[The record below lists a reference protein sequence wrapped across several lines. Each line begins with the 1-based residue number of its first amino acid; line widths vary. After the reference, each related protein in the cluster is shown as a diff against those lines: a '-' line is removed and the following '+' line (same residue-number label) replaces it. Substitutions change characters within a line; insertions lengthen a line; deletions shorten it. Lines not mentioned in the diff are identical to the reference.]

1 MPKISFNW
9 PLSRCETIQNFM
21 HEIITVHKKYAVDP
35 YDVSTIIIS
44 QAKNVNEWSKLYI
57 DDFFL
62 VSSRISVG
70 KYLVL
75 KMSSACSYKLQIVW
89 PNVILMSLYHYFAVL
104 GLYYILSLNL
114 RWQTF
119 LFRRHRTQNPQL
131 VTSFFSFTT
140 RTGRSSRNHY
150 GCPQVM
156 EPQILQG
163 QTPPQNHLMSLSNY
177 SFPK

>member
-44 QAKNVNEWSKLYI
+44 RAKNVNEWSKPYI

-70 KYLVL
+70 KCLVL
-75 KMSSACSYKLQIVW
+75 KMISACSYKLQIVW

-114 RWQTF
+114 KWQTF
-119 LFRRHRTQNPQL
+119 LFGRHRNPKP
-131 VTSFFSFTT
+131 TTCNIFFQF
-140 RTGRSSRNHY
+140 Y
-150 GCPQVM
+150 
-156 EPQILQG
+156 
-163 QTPPQNHLMSLSNY
+163 Y
-177 SFPK
+177 